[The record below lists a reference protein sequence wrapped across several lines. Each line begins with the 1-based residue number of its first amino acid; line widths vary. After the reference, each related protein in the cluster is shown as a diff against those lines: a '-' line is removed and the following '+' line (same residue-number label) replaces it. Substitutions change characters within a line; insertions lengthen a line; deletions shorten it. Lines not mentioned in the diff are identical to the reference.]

1 LTVEPR
7 KTLRSG
13 SLDWSYRVAGTGGE
27 GVLLLPGAIG
37 SGEVYFPL
45 LGHLAGELRLVAIDY
60 PVVPSLDEML
70 SGLAAI
76 LDAEGIERVALV
88 GSSFGGMVAQSFLA
102 RFPARTTRVVL
113 AATGPPDPERAARN
127 EKWLARARYVPMPLF
142 RFLMKLLVRKMM
154 KRVERDRELWTRF
167 YLEAVDGW
175 RRERLLSQYRLAIE
189 FDRDVR
195 APADGPGEMLLLE
208 GSEDAVATKKSRD
221 ALKAAYPRARVHTFD
236 GAGHGLSLER
246 PEEWSRAVTLFLRN
260 QPAI

>member
-1 LTVEPR
+1 LTGELR
-7 KTLRSG
+7 TLRSP
-13 SLDWSYRVAGTGGE
+13 SVDWSYRVAGAGGE

-45 LGHLAGELRLVAIDY
+45 LGHLADELRLVAIDY
-60 PVVPSLDEML
+60 PVVSSLDEML

-102 RFPARTTRVVL
+102 RFPGRTTRVVL

-142 RFLMKLLVRKMM
+142 RLLMKLLIRKML
-154 KRVERDRELWTRF
+154 KRVERDRELWSRF
-167 YLEAVDGW
+167 YRDAIDGW
-175 RRERLLSQYRLAIE
+175 RRARLLSQYRLAIE
-189 FDRDVR
+189 FDRRVR
-195 APADGPGEMLLLE
+195 PPSDFPGEMLLLE

-221 ALKAAYPRARVHTFD
+221 ALKAAYPRARVHAFE

-246 PEEWSRAVTLFLRN
+246 PDEWKAVVGGFLRN
-260 QPAI
+260 RPPI